1 MNSTINL
8 ENKLHEYRLELLKIK
23 VNEDSKR
30 QDQILESIKK
40 LKNKIKIDKQEEEEE
55 LDKIPNI
62 TRNKC
67 HIKSNIKGKKRQI
80 FITNNRDK
88 KANHARKQNKRNK
101 VFYLPNKI
109 LYKNQTN
116 INKSIKIYK
125 KSFIILRTCFKTF
138 MTFLQKLFIR

>member
-1 MNSTINL
+1 MNRSINL

-40 LKNKIKIDKQEEEEE
+40 LKNKIKIDKQEQEE

-62 TRNKC
+62 TRNKS
-67 HIKSNIKGKKRQI
+67 HVKSNIKGKKRQI

-116 INKSIKIYK
+116 INKSVKIYK
-125 KSFIILRTCFKTF
+125 KSFIILRTFSQTF